1 MEAKKIKAMKGGG
14 VKLFSKMT
22 WDIAHPETQGWTKI
36 GEVDGLA
43 AIDAEEISTTI
54 EKKDIEVVE
63 IQPEE
68 ISTTIEKKEIEV
80 VEIPPEEE
88 IVMEEVKELP
98 PEAQTDA
105 SLYPSD
111 DEIKEFIKEKTGKA
125 PHHMAKTKRL
135 RELYDENK

>member
-54 EKKDIEVVE
+54 EKKD
-63 IQPEE
+63 
-68 ISTTIEKKEIEV
+68 IEV

>member
-43 AIDAEEISTTI
+43 AIDA
-54 EKKDIEVVE
+54 
-63 IQPEE
+63 EE